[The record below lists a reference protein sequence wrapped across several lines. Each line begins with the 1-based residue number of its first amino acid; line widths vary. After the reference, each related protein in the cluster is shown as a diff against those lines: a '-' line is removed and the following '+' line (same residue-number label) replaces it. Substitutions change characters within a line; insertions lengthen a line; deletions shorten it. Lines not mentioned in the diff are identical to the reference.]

1 MKRPLTILTIMTAL
15 CQTLTAQSLKPVR
28 QSMEFGQML
37 FQQPTVA
44 TIELTNTSKVPTTIS
59 RVDTGCGCTLA
70 SFTKE
75 MIKPGSKGI
84 VTLTFDGKQ
93 LGHFSRIVR
102 IYETG
107 SYAPTDVQVNGEVVT
122 KIINYSGDYPYK
134 IGDLLTDVNNIEFD
148 DINQGQRKVQEIHV
162 MNPTGQYVQPVALR
176 LPSYL
181 SADMQP
187 TVLAPKK
194 AGTLYVTL
202 KSDNLRDYGLTQTS
216 FYLGKDNYDKV
227 SGKNEI
233 TTSVILLP
241 PAIASDSPQRINAP
255 RLYLS
260 DTMIDMK
267 ELSNKSKVKSMVTLR
282 NDGGSELI
290 ISKLQLFTNGLLVSL
305 PKSKLMPGETT
316 IMTITG
322 VAKELKRSRRSPR
335 ILMITN
341 DPDKQKVEIR
351 IKR

>member
-1 MKRPLTILTIMTAL
+1 MKRLLTILTITTAL
-15 CQTLTAQSLKPVR
+15 CNTTAAQSLMPAR
-28 QSMEFGQML
+28 QSMEYGQML
-37 FQQPTVA
+37 YRQPTVA
-44 TIELTNTSKVPTTIS
+44 TIELTNTSKVPTFIS
-59 RVDTGCGCTLA
+59 SVDTGCGCTLA
-70 SFTKE
+70 SYTKDV
-75 MIKPGSKGI
+75 INPNGKGI

-93 LGHFSRIVR
+93 LGHFSRTVR

-107 SYAPTDVQVNGEVVT
+107 SSTPTEVQVNGEVVT
-122 KIINYSGDYPYK
+122 KIINYSGEYPYK
-134 IGDLLTDVNNIEFD
+134 AGDLLIDINNIEFD
-148 DINQGQRKVQEIHV
+148 DIKQGQKMVKEIHV

-181 SADMQP
+181 SAEMRP
-187 TVLAPKK
+187 TILGPKK
-194 AGTLYVTL
+194 AGILYVTL
-202 KSDNLRDYGLTQTS
+202 KSDDVRDYGLTQTS
-216 FYLGKDNYDKV
+216 FYLGKDTYDKV

-260 DTMIDMK
+260 ETIVDMK

-282 NDGGSELI
+282 NDGGTELI
-290 ISKLQLFTNGLLVSL
+290 ISKLQLFTNGLMVSL

-316 IMTITG
+316 IMTVTG
-322 VAKELKRSRRSPR
+322 VAKELNRSRRSPR